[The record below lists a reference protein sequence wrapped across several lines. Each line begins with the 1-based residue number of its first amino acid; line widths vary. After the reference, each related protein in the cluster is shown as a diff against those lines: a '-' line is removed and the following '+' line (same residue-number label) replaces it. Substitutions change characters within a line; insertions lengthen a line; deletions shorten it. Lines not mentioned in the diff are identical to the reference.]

1 MSGGGTPRGHLQDP
15 SAVTLHLDPRLLG
28 DTARGKEMF
37 ALAIDQQHT
46 ALSDYATAIA
56 AADGDVTA
64 PAVQD
69 AATALHQALQFLP
82 IAHTAYTGVGFPTAR
97 VGDGSRPTSLRPE
110 RGERGLGVHPDM
122 LTAIHGDAS
131 QRWELAC
138 EEDLPLAV
146 EITLATDPDENVRSA
161 FLMGTRSRTVVLLM
175 EQRETDPEM
184 LEQLRPAGLREPRT
198 EVPRAARRPRSPR
211 AGRPLRTPRSRRR
224 RRRARE
230 VPLGTGAGTRRA
242 HHRRRRTP
250 RDRRHRLTATPE
262 RATSRTSG
270 PSTGRR

>member
-1 MSGGGTPRGHLQDP
+1 VTDADVPDDETFSFTMSGGGTPRGHLQDP

-37 ALAIDQQHT
+37 ARAIEQQHT

-82 IAHTAYTGVGFPTAR
+82 IAHTVYTGVGFPTAR
-97 VGDGSRPTSLRPE
+97 VGDDPRPTSLRPE
-110 RGERGLGVHPDM
+110 HGERGLGVHPDM
-122 LTAIHGDAS
+122 LTAIHGDTS

-184 LEQLRPAGLREPRT
+184 LEQLAQQSYASPERKFPVPLADLVPRELDGLYELLGLEDDAVALAKSRWARAQERGERITVGDALREI
-198 EVPRAARRPRSPR
+198 
-211 AGRPLRTPRSRRR
+211 
-224 RRRARE
+224 
-230 VPLGTGAGTRRA
+230 GAIA
-242 HHRRRRTP
+242 
-250 RDRRHRLTATPE
+250 
-262 RATSRTSG
+262 
-270 PSTGRR
+270 